1 MDNSQQPQKN
11 ARGADSNHE
20 QTYISASPRAG
31 FVLHVSLGPFA
42 APESMQSGSKMQ
54 PGVSFEELLIAC
66 RTLCESRKR
75 TEV

>member
-42 APESMQSGSKMQ
+42 APESMQSGSKAQ
-54 PGVSFEELLIAC
+54 PSASSEENDYC
-66 RTLCESRKR
+66 CKGD
-75 TEV
+75 V